1 MSLFNKILGKKE
13 QGIKKNE
20 EIKKED
26 VNDLKMEGTNSSAS
40 SEENTTTKISS
51 EKSPKENAKMMN
63 IIDQN
68 GRRIQIT
75 MDEWREKVLPIALK
89 NHWDNANLLY
99 NDILKAIQN
108 NFISDVEE
116 AAIHLKEIDT
126 IKERGYNTLAILYLK
141 NKEFNKA
148 NELLLEYLANNPKTG
163 TILTNLA
170 KSYYGKDE
178 KEKAMEILWEGL
190 TINPNQNNGLP
201 WYASI
206 CKDRD
211 GIDGYIDALR
221 RASEIK
227 GSWLP
232 QFLLARHELNE
243 KNIES
248 AKEFL
253 KIALSQGHV
262 TQEALLVISGELGAK
277 GYSKELIEL
286 VEPVYD
292 FNKNDIRVGLNLLQA
307 YLQNKEIEK
316 GENLLNKLMMLERPD
331 LKNALL
337 KISNKFDKLKI
348 EEKASTPKKDV
359 QINMMVLDNPVWG
372 HGLKTSKW
380 FINNKEVKGNI
391 AVLPYADETIRE
403 KEIKGYQKDNETSM
417 LSRGIPLYVS
427 EMINYYTDYNNK
439 VVMPFVRDF
448 GPVITNKQYN
458 EAALEDIGNKINAD
472 IVITGS
478 VMNAEIGYL
487 IKNTIYNMNDK
498 SSKKIEMFIQKE
510 NFGNRFNE
518 MIKELR
524 SELGGYDQS
533 NNKFYKLAEDKEVLH
548 YLASLGHSLTQT
560 LIQGKFVDK
569 DLLLG
574 ERNILN
580 WYLNMVMAYP
590 ENEAIKMMLVS
601 GIEKSKE
608 YGSKVYLEFKKQ
620 TLTVMMKSKNEEI
633 KKRLIPEIY
642 KIYGMDNELKALKE
656 KLTNESSDKEYIKW
670 LNNI

>member
-26 VNDLKMEGTNSSAS
+26 VNDLKMERTNSSAS

-348 EEKASTPKKDV
+348 EEKASKPKKDV

-548 YLASLGHSLTQT
+548 YLASLGHLLTQT

-642 KIYGMDNELKALKE
+642 KIYGMDNEMKALKE

>member
-26 VNDLKMEGTNSSAS
+26 VNDLKMERTNSSAS

-518 MIKELR
+518 MIKALR

>member
-26 VNDLKMEGTNSSAS
+26 VNDLKMERTNSSAS

-232 QFLLARHELNE
+232 QFLLARHKLNE

-248 AKEFL
+248 AKELL
-253 KIALSQGHV
+253 KIALSEGHV

-518 MIKELR
+518 MIKALR
-524 SELGGYDQS
+524 SELDGHEQS

>member
-26 VNDLKMEGTNSSAS
+26 VNDLKMERTNSSAS

-248 AKEFL
+248 AKELL

-608 YGSKVYLEFKKQ
+608 YGSKVYL
-620 TLTVMMKSKNEEI
+620 
-633 KKRLIPEIY
+633 
-642 KIYGMDNELKALKE
+642 
-656 KLTNESSDKEYIKW
+656 
-670 LNNI
+670 

>member
-26 VNDLKMEGTNSSAS
+26 VNDLKMERTNSSAS
-40 SEENTTTKISS
+40 GEDNTTTKISS

-221 RASEIK
+221 RTSEIK

>member
-26 VNDLKMEGTNSSAS
+26 VNDLKMERTNSSAS

-642 KIYGMDNELKALKE
+642 KIYGMNNELKALKE

>member
-26 VNDLKMEGTNSSAS
+26 VNDLKMERTNSFAS

>member
-26 VNDLKMEGTNSSAS
+26 VNDLKMERTNSSAS

-211 GIDGYIDALR
+211 GIYGYIDALR

-253 KIALSQGHV
+253 KIALSEGHV

>member
-26 VNDLKMEGTNSSAS
+26 VNDLKMERTNSSAS

-642 KIYGMDNELKALKE
+642 KIYGVDNELKALKE

>member
-26 VNDLKMEGTNSSAS
+26 VNDLKMERTNSSAS

-178 KEKAMEILWEGL
+178 KEKAMEILWEGV

>member
-26 VNDLKMEGTNSSAS
+26 VNDLKMERTNSSAS

-262 TQEALLVISGELGAK
+262 TQETLLVISGELGAK

-348 EEKASTPKKDV
+348 EEKASTPKKDL

>member
-26 VNDLKMEGTNSSAS
+26 VNDLKMERTNSSAS

-178 KEKAMEILWEGL
+178 KEKVMEILWEGL

-262 TQEALLVISGELGAK
+262 TQETLLVISGELGAK

-403 KEIKGYQKDNETSM
+403 KEIKGYQKDNETSI
-417 LSRGIPLYVS
+417 LSRGIPRYVS

>member
-26 VNDLKMEGTNSSAS
+26 VNDLKMERTNSSAS

-590 ENEAIKMMLVS
+590 ENEAIKMMLIS

-642 KIYGMDNELKALKE
+642 KIYGMNNELKALKE

>member
-26 VNDLKMEGTNSSAS
+26 VNDLKMERTNSSAS

-126 IKERGYNTLAILYLK
+126 IKERAYNTLAILYLK

>member
-26 VNDLKMEGTNSSAS
+26 VNDLKMERTNSSAS

-211 GIDGYIDALR
+211 GIDGYIDSLR

-518 MIKELR
+518 MIKALR

-642 KIYGMDNELKALKE
+642 KIYGMDNEMKALKE

>member
-26 VNDLKMEGTNSSAS
+26 VNDLKMERTNSSAS

-262 TQEALLVISGELGAK
+262 TQETLLVISGELGAK

-590 ENEAIKMMLVS
+590 ENEAIKMMLIS

>member
-1 MSLFNKILGKKE
+1 M
-13 QGIKKNE
+13 
-20 EIKKED
+20 
-26 VNDLKMEGTNSSAS
+26 
-40 SEENTTTKISS
+40 
-51 EKSPKENAKMMN
+51 
-63 IIDQN
+63 
-68 GRRIQIT
+68 
-75 MDEWREKVLPIALK
+75 
-89 NHWDNANLLY
+89 LY

-262 TQEALLVISGELGAK
+262 TQETLLVISGELGAK

>member
-26 VNDLKMEGTNSSAS
+26 VNDLKMERTNSSAS

-232 QFLLARHELNE
+232 QFLLARHKLNE

-248 AKEFL
+248 AKELL
-253 KIALSQGHV
+253 KIALSEGHV

-391 AVLPYADETIRE
+391 VVLPYADETIRE

>member
-26 VNDLKMEGTNSSAS
+26 VNDLKMERTNSSAS

-518 MIKELR
+518 MIKELK
-524 SELGGYDQS
+524 SELGGSDQS

>member
-26 VNDLKMEGTNSSAS
+26 VNDLKMERTNSSAS

-642 KIYGMDNELKALKE
+642 KIYGMENELKALKE
-656 KLTNESSDKEYIKW
+656 KLTNESSDKEYIEW

>member
-26 VNDLKMEGTNSSAS
+26 VNDLKMERTNSSAS

-487 IKNTIYNMNDK
+487 IKNIVYNMSDK

>member
-26 VNDLKMEGTNSSAS
+26 VNDLKMERTNSSAS

-262 TQEALLVISGELGAK
+262 TQETLLVISGELGAK

-656 KLTNESSDKEYIKW
+656 KLTNESGDKEYIKW

>member
-26 VNDLKMEGTNSSAS
+26 VNDLKMERTNSSAS

-232 QFLLARHELNE
+232 QFLLARHKLNE

-248 AKEFL
+248 AKELL
-253 KIALSQGHV
+253 KIALSEGHV

-458 EAALEDIGNKINAD
+458 EDALEDIGNKINAD

-608 YGSKVYLEFKKQ
+608 YGSMVYLEFKKQ

>member
-26 VNDLKMEGTNSSAS
+26 VNDLKMERTNSSAS

-232 QFLLARHELNE
+232 QFLLARHKLNE

-253 KIALSQGHV
+253 KIALSEGHV

-620 TLTVMMKSKNEEI
+620 TLSVMIKSKNEEI

-656 KLTNESSDKEYIKW
+656 KLTNESDDKEYIEW

>member
-26 VNDLKMEGTNSSAS
+26 VNDLKMERTNSSVS

-221 RASEIK
+221 RVSEIK

-262 TQEALLVISGELGAK
+262 TQETLLVISGELGAK

>member
-20 EIKKED
+20 EIKQED
-26 VNDLKMEGTNSSAS
+26 VNDLKMERTNSSAS

-656 KLTNESSDKEYIKW
+656 KLTNESSAKEYIKW

>member
-26 VNDLKMEGTNSSAS
+26 VNDLKMERTNSSAS

-262 TQEALLVISGELGAK
+262 TQETLLVISGELGAK

-391 AVLPYADETIRE
+391 AVLSYADETIRE

>member
-26 VNDLKMEGTNSSAS
+26 VNDLKMERTNSSAS

-248 AKEFL
+248 AKELL
-253 KIALSQGHV
+253 KIALSEGHV

-620 TLTVMMKSKNEEI
+620 ILAVMMKSKNEEI

>member
-26 VNDLKMEGTNSSAS
+26 VNDLKMERTNSSAS

-359 QINMMVLDNPVWG
+359 QINMMVLDNPVCG

>member
-26 VNDLKMEGTNSSAS
+26 VNDLKMERTNSSAS

-232 QFLLARHELNE
+232 QFLLARHKLNE

-248 AKEFL
+248 AKELL
-253 KIALSQGHV
+253 KIALSEGHV

-620 TLTVMMKSKNEEI
+620 ILAVMMKSKNEEI

>member
-26 VNDLKMEGTNSSAS
+26 VNDLKMERTNSSAS

-232 QFLLARHELNE
+232 QFLLARHKLNE

-248 AKEFL
+248 AKELL
-253 KIALSQGHV
+253 KIALSEGHV

-458 EAALEDIGNKINAD
+458 EDALEDIGNKINAD

>member
-26 VNDLKMEGTNSSAS
+26 VNDLKMERTNSSAS

-141 NKEFNKA
+141 NKEFNKT

>member
-26 VNDLKMEGTNSSAS
+26 VNDLKMERTNSSAS

-148 NELLLEYLANNPKTG
+148 NELLIEDLANNPKTG

-262 TQEALLVISGELGAK
+262 TQETLLVISGELGAK

>member
-26 VNDLKMEGTNSSAS
+26 VNDLKMERTNSSAS

-201 WYASI
+201 WYVSI

-262 TQEALLVISGELGAK
+262 TQETLLVISGELGAK

>member
-26 VNDLKMEGTNSSAS
+26 VNDLKMKRTNSSAS

>member
-26 VNDLKMEGTNSSAS
+26 VNDLKMERTNSSAS

-206 CKDRD
+206 CKDRE

-232 QFLLARHELNE
+232 QFLLARHKLNE

-248 AKEFL
+248 AKELL
-253 KIALSQGHV
+253 KIALSEGHV

>member
-26 VNDLKMEGTNSSAS
+26 VNDLKMERTNSSAS

-63 IIDQN
+63 IIVQN

-262 TQEALLVISGELGAK
+262 TQETLLVISGELGAK

>member
-26 VNDLKMEGTNSSAS
+26 VNDLKMERTNSSAS

-518 MIKELR
+518 IIKELR

>member
-26 VNDLKMEGTNSSAS
+26 VNDLKMERTNSSAS

-232 QFLLARHELNE
+232 QFLLARHKLNE

-248 AKEFL
+248 AKELL
-253 KIALSQGHV
+253 KIALSEGHV

-656 KLTNESSDKEYIKW
+656 KPTNESSDKEYIKW